1 MDNLETQTGIN
12 KWFILALGIVV
23 FVIILLL
30 SSLRAN
36 VASEIDGISINPV
49 TGQDVQIQAGV
60 GLNGGTIT
68 NTGTISLDAPICDLP
83 NDKLQWDGSTF
94 ICIDE
99 IVNPTTPTTPS
110 TDSQTLFYNAGNLT
124 ISNGNTVNIPLGGST
139 GITSIT
145 AGNGLSGGVITTT
158 GVVSLNAPTCALGE
172 TLSWNGTVLSC
183 VSVAGGGTLDNAYDF
198 GGPGLGRTITT
209 DAGAV
214 QFIDPKTGGF
224 AGYDP
229 AFVVVGDGT
238 PNNSAIN
245 GIALAKMDTQGGD
258 DGSILLFAT
267 DVHDFTNGYY
277 AFNSFSALPAAE
289 FYQIGFSDGATR
301 YANIMM
307 MNGLMQIQSENG
319 SGMDIQSDQ
328 DLFIT
333 SVNDTVRIRGQA
345 QANSGG
351 TQITNQNGANAAY
364 VLTLNPALS
373 GGINQLVGTGDPEGV
388 WASDSGS
395 VFFRTDGTGGA
406 EQLYVKTTDAV
417 NTGWVALGGASAG
430 GGTLDDAYDFGGPGA
445 GRTIFTDSG
454 SVELVDSIG
463 AVPFGY
469 DPAFTIVGDGVG
481 SNTAGAGLS
490 MGRLDFGPFTGT
502 GSIYALDVNNFTAGT
517 FAYEIYADFPG
528 NEFYNIGLSDG
539 GLGDWGTL
547 SFDTTSVGLSAS
559 GPASSLGLFATQ
571 QINMNGAAQSSTTGS
586 VFIQNFDATNPYG
599 VISLANGFGSMTQNV
614 GAGDPNGVVDG
625 FMGSLY
631 FDVSGSGQPPIW
643 AKETGSGTNTG
654 WVQLA
659 VGGPGGGTLQDA
671 YNFGGPAAGN
681 DLLVDTQGLRIT
693 SSGPGFLSA
702 AGAFS
707 DTLFYTQTGGTN
719 NSFLIRDDSDGVRLT
734 FASELF
740 NGGANYYDMSFQ
752 GILDNFSLRN
762 GLTGA
767 GWNMVNQGSNMQYVS
782 NSLQNNPIMEY
793 TNASQT
799 QNAFLRFNNNGGT
812 TEVYS
817 GIGTPENSVFAY
829 SGSTYHRTDG
839 SGASEQ
845 LYVKTTGIGL
855 NTGWV
860 ALGAGGGGGGTLDD
874 AYDFGGP
881 GAGRIIDVDSGV
893 VELNATGSA
902 IFASTQNNFSNQ
914 DIFTASN
921 PNGSGFALQT
931 YVNGGGLWFSD
942 SFGANVARTVYDGS
956 FDNFSITN
964 QANNVFRM
972 TGNSTIIQSTAGLPN
987 DPVLTINSNGPFYP
1001 TILRLGTTGG
1011 AAFVDQ
1017 LIGTGDPEG
1026 GILAN
1031 SGSVFFRMDGIG
1043 GSQQLYVKTTD
1054 ASVNGWVALGAGA
1067 GGTLDDAYDF
1077 GGPGAGRIIT
1087 VDSGAVEI
1095 NGVNEALLVSTQ
1107 NIVSNQNIIQGYNT
1121 NGSGFELI
1129 TSPNGGG
1136 IRFLDMPNTNFANLT
1151 YQGGTD
1157 EILLSNDTGTIF
1169 RQQGVNTFV
1178 IGSSAGSSIMNVTNT
1193 SGPGTLRLSGTGA
1206 NTIDQLVGIGDPEG
1220 VHLANSG
1227 SLFFRIDG
1235 VTNRE
1240 HLYVKTQDFS
1250 TNGWLGI
1257 GGGTLDDSYDYGG
1270 PGAGRTILA
1279 DSGAVRIQTVTGGP
1293 VVALNIH
1300 DNATS
1305 AGFNLWTDVGRSMLD
1320 FTGTTN
1326 NELNS
1331 NGDLSVNTLAG
1342 NLFLNARDY
1351 ASLITTNN
1359 DITIDSAGGLTLGSA
1374 AFSTVFFTNGQERMR
1389 IANNGNVGIGTNG
1402 PNYMFVV
1409 EQDVDAQGFV
1419 EFRNNNS
1426 GLNAASSMMFSNN
1439 NAGIG
1444 FIQANSTL
1452 NGTLGGTESFN
1463 VNTMATYPLTLGT
1476 NNTVHVFVNG
1486 INGNVGIHNVS
1497 PTSQLHVGDFL
1508 DPALSTVATFENS
1521 SGTCTVAP
1529 DGAFGSFGCT
1539 SDSRLKNTITD
1550 YSTSALDT
1558 ISQLQVRNYY
1568 MNNDPTNELKLGF
1581 IAQEVQSIV
1590 PDLVKV
1596 GADGFLQIKVNGFT
1610 PYLVKAI
1617 QELNEDNIRIQ
1628 AEIDQLRTQLDGT
1641 DVTSLQSM
1649 AADLNLV
1656 LTNIKNDVDSLA
1668 TNSFDITEINQ
1679 RILDLENLIETIP
1692 VALSGNA
1699 TVAAG
1704 NNSIH
1709 VNFSTPLTKIPSVTI
1724 TPVGINTVYYGV
1736 QNVDQ
1741 NGFDIVVE
1749 PISTSDILFNW
1760 IAL

>member
-1 MDNLETQTGIN
+1 MDNLETQTRIN
-12 KWFILALGIVV
+12 KWFILALGGVV

-229 AFVVVGDGT
+229 SFVMVGDGT
-238 PNNSAIN
+238 PNNSSIN
-245 GIALAKMDTQGGD
+245 GIAMAKMDVQGGD
-258 DGSILLFAT
+258 DGSILVFAE
-267 DVHDFTNGYY
+267 DVNDFTNGYY
-277 AFNSFSALPAAE
+277 AFNSFSAFPGAE
-289 FYQIGFSDGATR
+289 FYQQGFSDGATR

-333 SVNDTVRIRGQA
+333 SVNDTVRVRGQA
-345 QANSGG
+345 QANSGAV
-351 TQITNQNGANAAY
+351 QITNQNGASSAY
-364 VLTLNPALS
+364 VVTLNPALG

-388 WASDSGS
+388 WGSDSGS
-395 VFFRTDGTGGA
+395 VFFRTDGVGGSQ
-406 EQLYVKTTDAV
+406 QLYVKTTDGV
-417 NTGWVALGGASAG
+417 NTGWVALGTGGGG

-454 SVELVDSIG
+454 SVELIDSIG
-463 AVPFGY
+463 AVPFGF
-469 DPAFTIVGDGVG
+469 DPAFTVVGDGVG
-481 SNTAGAGLS
+481 TNTAGAGIGI
-490 MGRLDFGPFTGT
+490 GRLDFGPFAGT
-502 GSIYALDVNNFTAGT
+502 GSIYSLDVNNFTSGV
-517 FAYEIYADFPG
+517 FGYEIYADAPG
-528 NEFYNIGLSDG
+528 NEFYNIGLSNG
-539 GLGDWGTL
+539 GAGDFGTL
-547 SFDTTSVGLSAS
+547 AFDTFGTSLSSTVGQLTLSGLSS
-559 GPASSLGLFATQ
+559 GPLSQA
-571 QINMNGAAQSSTTGS
+571 
-586 VFIQNFDATNPYG
+586 VFIANNAPDNSVVTLG
-599 VISLANGFGSMTQNV
+599 NGFGSSTQFV
-614 GAGDPNGVVDG
+614 GQGDPNNVVDG

-631 FDVSGSGQPPIW
+631 FDVSGFGQPPIW

-659 VGGPGGGTLQDA
+659 TGGGGGGTLQDA
-671 YNFGGPAAGN
+671 YNFGGPALGN
-681 DLLVDTQGLRIT
+681 DLQVDTQGLRLT

-734 FASELF
+734 FASELN
-740 NGGANYYDMSFQ
+740 NGAANHYNMSFQ
-752 GILDNFSLRN
+752 GIIDNFSLRN

-767 GWNMVNQGSNMQYVS
+767 GWDMINQGSNMTYIS
-782 NSLQNNPIMEY
+782 NSLQNDPIMEY
-793 TNASQT
+793 TNAGQT
-799 QNAFLRFNNNGGT
+799 QSNFLRFNNNGGT

-817 GIGTPENSVFAY
+817 GIGSPENSIFAY

-839 SGASEQ
+839 AGSNDQ
-845 LYVKTTGIGL
+845 LFVKTTGIGL

-881 GAGRIIDVDSGV
+881 GAGSVIIADVGPVTINASAGAAV
-893 VELNATGSA
+893 VGTTTNGG
-902 IFASTQNNFSNQ
+902 SNQ
-914 DIFTASN
+914 DIFVGLN
-921 PNGSGFALQT
+921 PLNSGFNLQT
-931 YVNGGGLWFSD
+931 YVNGGGMRMTDGVSGNSSAFY
-942 SFGANVARTVYDGS
+942 YDGS
-956 FDNFSITN
+956 LDNFHLSNDSGALFRLTN
-964 QANNVFRM
+964 
-972 TGNSTIIQSTAGLPN
+972 NSAVIQSTAGLGN

-1011 AAFVDQ
+1011 AAFIDQ
-1017 LIGTGDPEG
+1017 LIGVGDPEG
-1026 GILAN
+1026 TQLAN
-1031 SGSVFFRMDGIG
+1031 SGSVFFRMDGVG
-1043 GSQQLYVKTTD
+1043 GNQQLYVKTAD
-1054 ASVNGWVALGAGA
+1054 ASVNGWVALGTG

-1077 GGPGAGRIIT
+1077 GGPGVGRVID
-1087 VDSGAVEI
+1087 VDSGAVHFDAT
-1095 NGVNEALLVSTQ
+1095 NEAILATTQ
-1107 NIVSNQNIIQGYNT
+1107 NSGSNQNLIQGYNSV
-1121 NGSGFELI
+1121 GSGFEMI
-1129 TSPNGGG
+1129 TSPNGGSMRLVDTG
-1136 IRFLDMPNTNFANLT
+1136 GVNIAQIS
-1151 YQGGTD
+1151 YQGAID
-1157 EILLSNDTGTIF
+1157 EFVISNDTGTIF
-1169 RQQGVNTFV
+1169 RQQAANTYV
-1178 IGSSAGSSIMNVTNT
+1178 IGSSVGSQVMNVSNT
-1193 SGPGTLRLSGTGA
+1193 AGPGALRLTGTGA
-1206 NTIDQLVGIGDPEG
+1206 NSIDQLVGVGDPEG
-1220 VHLANSG
+1220 TQFASSG

-1235 VTNRE
+1235 VSAQE
-1240 HLYVKTQDFS
+1240 HLYVKTIDAS
-1250 TNGWLGI
+1250 TTGWIGI

-1270 PGAGRTILA
+1270 AGAGRVILA
-1279 DSGAVRIQTVTGGP
+1279 DAGAVRIQTTTGGP
-1293 VVALNIH
+1293 VVALTID
-1300 DNATS
+1300 DNASS
-1305 AGFNLWTDVGRSMLD
+1305 AGFDLWTDVGRSIFD

-1331 NGDLSVNTLAG
+1331 AGDLAVDIAAG
-1342 NLFLNARDY
+1342 NLTLTARDY
-1351 ASLITTNN
+1351 ASLTATLN
-1359 DITIDSAGGLTLGSA
+1359 DINISAGGGVSVGSDA
-1374 AFSTVFFTNGQERMR
+1374 GPTVFFTSATERMR
-1389 IANNGNVGIGTNG
+1389 INNAGNVGIGTSTPG
-1402 PNYMFVV
+1402 FILDV
-1409 EQDVDAQGFV
+1409 EQDVNAQAFV
-1419 EFRNNNS
+1419 EFKNINNGVS
-1426 GLNAASSMMFSNN
+1426 AASSMMFSND

-1444 FIQANSTL
+1444 YLQANSTL
-1452 NGTLGGTESFN
+1452 NGSLGGTESFN
-1463 VNTMATYPLTLGT
+1463 VNTLATYPLTLGT
-1476 NNTVHVFVNG
+1476 NDTVRVFIGG
-1486 INGNVGIHNVS
+1486 ITGNVGIKNTTPAS
-1497 PTSQLHVGDFL
+1497 ALHVGSNL
-1508 DPALSTVATFENS
+1508 EAALSTVATFENA
-1521 SGTCTVAP
+1521 SGTCTIAP
-1529 DGAFGSFGCT
+1529 DGALGAIGCT
-1539 SDSRLKNTITD
+1539 SDSRLKNTISD
-1550 YSTSALDT
+1550 YSASALDT

-1568 MNNDPTNELKLGF
+1568 LNNDPSNELKLGF
-1581 IAQEVQSIV
+1581 IAQEVQSVV

-1596 GADGFLQIKVNGFT
+1596 GADGYLQIKVTGFT
-1610 PYLVKAI
+1610 PYIVKAI

-1628 AEIDQLRTQLDGT
+1628 AEIEQLKTQLDGT
-1641 DVTSLQSM
+1641 DVSSLQNM
-1649 AADLNLV
+1649 ATDLNTV

-1668 TNSFDITEINQ
+1668 TNSFDVSLINQ
-1679 RILDLENLIETIP
+1679 RLTDLENIIQSIP

-1699 TVAAG
+1699 NLIAG
-1704 NNSIH
+1704 NNFVH
-1709 VNFSTPLTKIPSVTI
+1709 LTFSTPLTKIPSVTI

-1736 QNVDQ
+1736 ENIDQ

-1749 PISTSDILFNW
+1749 PISSSDILFNW

>member
-1 MDNLETQTGIN
+1 MDNVENQIGIN
-12 KWFILALGIVV
+12 KWFILGFGIITLIIVLVLG
-23 FVIILLL
+23 
-30 SSLRAN
+30 SLRSN
-36 VASEIDGISINPV
+36 LTNQIGDLSNSGGTNIRIQ
-49 TGQDVQIQAGV
+49 TGAG
-60 GLNGGTIT
+60 LSGGTIT
-68 NTGTISLDAPICDLP
+68 TTGTISLSAPVC
-83 NDKLQWDGSTF
+83 NQATDKLQWDGSNF
-94 ICIDE
+94 VCVDE
-99 IVNPTTPTTPS
+99 VTGTTTPTNPTN
-110 TDSQTLFYNAGNLT
+110 DDDQQTLYILGNTLGIT
-124 ISNGNTVNIPLGGST
+124 NGNTVNLPVGGSS

-145 AGNGLSGGVITTT
+145 AGNGLNGGTITTT
-158 GVVSLNAPTCALGE
+158 GVISLNAPTCALGE

-183 VSVAGGGTLDNAYDF
+183 VSVAGGGTLDDAYDF
-198 GGPGLGRTITT
+198 GGPGAGRIVTT

-214 QFIDPKTGGF
+214 QFTDVKTGGF

-229 AFVVVGDGT
+229 SFVIVGDGT
-238 PNNSAIN
+238 VNNSSLN
-245 GIALAKMDTQGGD
+245 GIAMAKMDVQGGD
-258 DGSILLFAT
+258 DGSILLFAD
-267 DVHDFTNGYY
+267 DVNNFTNGYY
-277 AFNSFSALPAAE
+277 GFNSFSAFPGAE
-289 FYQIGFSDGATR
+289 FYQLGFSDGATR
-301 YANIMM
+301 YGNILM

-345 QANSGG
+345 QSNAGAVLI
-351 TQITNQNGANAAY
+351 QNQNMANPSR
-364 VLTLNPALS
+364 VLSLDPATGS
-373 GGINQLVGTGDPEGV
+373 GITQLVGTGDPEGV
-388 WASDSGS
+388 ENADSGS
-395 VFFRTDGTGGA
+395 VFFRTDGVGGSQ
-406 EQLYVKTTDAV
+406 QLYVKTTDGS
-417 NTGWVALGGASAG
+417 NTGWVALGAG
-430 GGTLDDAYDFGGPGA
+430 GGSGGTLDDAYDFGGPGA

-454 SVELVDSIG
+454 SVELIDSIG

-469 DPAFTIVGDGVG
+469 DPAFSVVGDGVG
-481 SNTAGAGLS
+481 INTAGAGVS

-502 GSIYALDVNNFTAGT
+502 GMIYSVDVNNFTSTT
-517 FAYEIYADFPG
+517 FGYQIFADSPG
-528 NEFYNIGLSDG
+528 NEFFNIGLSDG
-539 GLGDWGTL
+539 GGSDFGTL
-547 SFDTTSVGLSAS
+547 SFDPFSVSLTAS
-559 GPASSLGLFATQ
+559 GPTSSLNFYSTAQTGISASATT
-571 QINMNGAAQSSTTGS
+571 STTGS
-586 VFIQNFDATNPYG
+586 VFIQNNDVTNPYG
-599 VISLANGFGSMTQNV
+599 VVSMGNSFGSMTHNV
-614 GAGDPNGVVDG
+614 GNGDPNGIVDG
-625 FMGSLY
+625 FMGSVY
-631 FDVSGSGQPPIW
+631 YDVSGSGAMPMW
-643 AKETGSGTNTG
+643 VKETGAGTNTG
-654 WVQLA
+654 WVQL
-659 VGGPGGGTLQDA
+659 GGGGGGGGTLQDA

-681 DLLVDTQGLRIT
+681 DLQVDVQGLRLT
-693 SSGPGFLSA
+693 SSGPGFLNA

-740 NGGANYYDMSFQ
+740 NGAANYYDMYFQ
-752 GILDNFSLRN
+752 GIVDNFSLRN
-762 GLTGA
+762 GITGA
-767 GWNMVNQGSNMQYVS
+767 GWTMFNQGNNLQYLS
-782 NSLQNNPIMEY
+782 NSLQHDGILQI
-793 TNASQT
+793 TNAGQT
-799 QNAFLRFNNNGGT
+799 QNSFMNFNNNGGT
-812 TEVYS
+812 TEIYS
-817 GIGTPENSVFAY
+817 GAGTPENVLFGY
-829 SGSTYHRTDG
+829 QGSIYMRTDG
-839 SGASEQ
+839 GANEQ
-845 LYVKTTGIGL
+845 LYVKTTNNGF

-860 ALGAGGGGGGTLDD
+860 ALGSGGSGGTLDD
-874 AYDFGGP
+874 AYDFGGA

-893 VELNATGSA
+893 VELNATSNA
-902 IFASTQNNFSNQ
+902 IHATTQNNASNQ

-972 TGNSTIIQSTAGLPN
+972 TGNSTIIQSTAGLAN

-1031 SGSVFFRMDGIG
+1031 SGSVFFRMDGVG

-1151 YQGGTD
+1151 YQGVTD

-1257 GGGTLDDSYDYGG
+1257 GGGTLDDSYDFGG
-1270 PGAGRTILA
+1270 PGVGRTILA

-1305 AGFNLWTDVGRSMLD
+1305 AGFDLWTDVGRSMLD
-1320 FTGTTN
+1320 FTGTIN

-1331 NGDLSVNTLAG
+1331 NGDLSVNTLSG

-1359 DITIDSAGGLTLGSA
+1359 DITIDSAGSLTLGSA

-1389 IANNGNVGIGTNG
+1389 IANNGNVGIGTSG

-1452 NGTLGGTESFN
+1452 NGSLGGTESFN

-1539 SDSRLKNTITD
+1539 SDSRLKNTISD

-1568 MNNDPTNELKLGF
+1568 MNNDPSNELKLGF
-1581 IAQEVQSIV
+1581 IAQEVQSVV

-1596 GADGFLQIKVNGFT
+1596 GADGYLQIKVNGFT

-1628 AEIDQLRTQLDGT
+1628 AEIDQLKTQLDGT
-1641 DVTSLQSM
+1641 DVSELQTM
-1649 AADLNLV
+1649 ASDLNTS
-1656 LTNIKNDVDSLA
+1656 LTNIKNDIDSLA
-1668 TNSFDITEINQ
+1668 TNSFDITAINQ
-1679 RILDLENLIETIP
+1679 RISDLENLIQSIP

-1699 TVAAG
+1699 TIAGG
-1704 NNSIH
+1704 NNSIR

-1724 TPVGINTVYYGV
+1724 TPVGINAVYYGIE
-1736 QNVDQ
+1736 NVNQ
-1741 NGFDIVVE
+1741 NGFDIVIQPV
-1749 PISTSDILFNW
+1749 STSDILFNW